1 MLFVFFNVCHTL
13 SLHHTITIVL
23 FSVFLLPFVRGTP
36 ALRFTKV
43 CLGADNEPRGVDP
56 TCPDDAARNII
67 VWLDHRAKDQA
78 KRINQ
83 GEHSALRTVGGAVSL
98 EMEIPKLLW
107 LKENFPG
114 KWLGSGGDDAFAK
127 FFDLPDWLVFKATG
141 QDERS
146 LCSTVSLRLSHWHSC
161 VLRD

>member
-1 MLFVFFNVCHTL
+1 MLRTCVVY
-13 SLHHTITIVL
+13 VA
-23 FSVFLLPFVRGTP
+23 RGIIK
-36 ALRFTKV
+36 KV

-56 TCPDDAARNII
+56 TCPDDVNRNII

-78 KRINQ
+78 KRINL
-83 GEHSALRTVGGAVSL
+83 GEHAALRTVGGAVSL

-146 LCSTVSLRLSHWHSC
+146 LCSTVSALRPH
-161 VLRD
+161 